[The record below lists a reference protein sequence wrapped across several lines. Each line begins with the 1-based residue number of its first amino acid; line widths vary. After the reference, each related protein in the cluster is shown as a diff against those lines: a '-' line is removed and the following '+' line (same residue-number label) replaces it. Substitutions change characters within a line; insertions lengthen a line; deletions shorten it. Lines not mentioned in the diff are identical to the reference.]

1 MGFLSRQFFS
11 PVAVGLGMP
20 AKPLVATSSSVRS
33 SGQLQFPSRQA
44 AFPHPFFFFLRL
56 HFLILQVPPTLA
68 QLTGMDNAGEECT
81 VSVR

>member
-44 AFPHPFFFFLRL
+44 AFPHPFFFSQTPFPYSSGSSNSR
-56 HFLILQVPPTLA
+56 
-68 QLTGMDNAGEECT
+68 
-81 VSVR
+81 SVDRYGQCW